1 MILVETN
8 VAVEVA
14 GVRVKRD
21 RDRIVLVHPDWCV
34 GGAFE
39 DWREIIK
46 QVSALLEP
54 AKVEA
59 APKPEADP
67 RGYVFIDG
75 DGDAWGYFDH
85 KIKGTGRR
93 IGRNAMRPFA
103 TSEEATK
110 HGQQCV
116 FGCHR
121 VEVWTPESGVPPM
134 PEKQP

>member
-21 RDRIVLVHPDWCV
+21 RDRIVLVHPDSCV

-39 DWREIIK
+39 DWREIIR

-54 AKVEA
+54 EKVEA
-59 APKPEADP
+59 EVEETPDP
-67 RGYVFIDG
+67 RGYVFIDRNG
-75 DGDAWGYFDH
+75 RAWGWDCDS
-85 KIKGTGRR
+85 IRR
-93 IGRNAMRPFA
+93 SPRSLAKRPFLTRMEA
-103 TSEEATK
+103 EEAAK
-110 HGQQCV
+110 NCYHGFKC
-116 FGCHR
+116 
-121 VEVWTPESGVPPM
+121 VEVWTPECGVPPM